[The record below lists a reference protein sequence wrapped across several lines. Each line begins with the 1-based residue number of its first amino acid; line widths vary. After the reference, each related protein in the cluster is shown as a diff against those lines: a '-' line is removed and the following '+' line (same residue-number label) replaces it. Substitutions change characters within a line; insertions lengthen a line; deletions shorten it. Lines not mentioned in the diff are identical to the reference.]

1 MSDTA
6 KTSRKPK
13 RSRAAT
19 SQTGRLLRLTGMTTS
34 IATRV
39 ASQRV
44 KRIFQSQDAAM
55 RSQQELID
63 QIGQEIAVT
72 LGEMKGAVMK
82 VGQIASQMKD
92 VLPPKLAEALEVLQK
107 SSAPMPFSVIRRQI
121 RQQLGGE
128 PSELFAY
135 IEETPFAAA
144 SIGQVHRAQTHDGH
158 AVVVKVQYPAVRES
172 IDSDMRHLKRIL
184 KLGGLLKVSADI
196 LDELFREI
204 REQLLEELDYRQE
217 ALHLREFRDFH
228 ADQPWIVIPEVIDSL
243 SSDKVLTLSEESG
256 DDLDAVATNPAYDQ
270 PLRNL
275 LGTRL
280 FDAIGAEIFSLH
292 AVHCDPH
299 PGNFAFR
306 LDGSLVIY
314 DFGAIKRI
322 PPDDLCSIKRLLEAS
337 IAEDYAA
344 VDAELVALDARKP
357 DGPAVSADF
366 YAGWVGLLMPP
377 FGTAPFDFAASTL
390 HTDLLT
396 KTRNTPWSYLQS
408 FQPSPRTLLLNR
420 VLGGHYWTLMKLG
433 VNKAFRDNLMA
444 ALAQLDTPAPSKQNP
459 PDKH

>member
-1 MSDTA
+1 MSDTV
-6 KTSRKPK
+6 KTPRKPK
-13 RSRAAT
+13 RSRTTT

-44 KRIFQSQDAAM
+44 KRLFQTQDAAA

-92 VLPPKLAEALEVLQK
+92 ILPPKLAEALEVLQK

-121 RQQLGGE
+121 RQQLGDE
-128 PSELFAY
+128 PTQLFAH
-135 IEETPFAAA
+135 IDETPFAAA
-144 SIGQVHRAQTHDGH
+144 SIGQVHRALTHDGR

-172 IDSDMRHLKRIL
+172 IDSDMRHLRRIL
-184 KLGGLLKVSADI
+184 KLGGLLKVNANV
-196 LDELFREI
+196 LDELFHEI
-204 REQLLEELDYRQE
+204 REQLLEELDYCQE
-217 ALHLREFRDFH
+217 AQHLREFREFH
-228 ADQPWIVIPEVIDSL
+228 ADQPWIIIPEVIDAL

-256 DDLDAVATNPAYDQ
+256 DDLDTVTASSAYDQ
-270 PLRNL
+270 SLRNL
-275 LGTRL
+275 LGMRL
-280 FDAIGAEIFSLH
+280 FDAIGAQIFSLH

-306 LDGSLVIY
+306 PDGSLIIY

-322 PPDDLCSIKRLLEAS
+322 PLDDLHSIKRLLEAS
-337 IAEDYAA
+337 ITEDYAA
-344 VDAELVALDARKP
+344 IDAELLVLDARKP
-357 DGPAVSADF
+357 DGPTVAADF
-366 YAGWVGLLMPP
+366 YAGWVKLLMPP
-377 FGTAPFDFAASTL
+377 FGNTPFDFGKSTL
-390 HTDLLT
+390 HLDLLE

-420 VLGGHYWTLMKLG
+420 VLGGHYWTLRKLG
-433 VNKAFRDNLMA
+433 INMAFRDNLLA
-444 ALAQLDTPAPSKQNP
+444 ALAQLDAPKRPGTPDQ
-459 PDKH
+459 H